1 MEDALAERIEH
12 LDVGDRVS
20 FAGYVPLR
28 PDLLALYRE
37 SHALLHISWS
47 EGLPQVLIEA
57 AASGLPIVATD
68 VGGIGSARGL
78 AALLIPPGDAA
89 AAASALTRIADD
101 AGVRASL
108 LEHGHRFAA
117 DHVLDAELEKVA
129 DFIAAA

>member
-1 MEDALAERIEH
+1 M
-12 LDVGDRVS
+12 
-20 FAGYVPLR
+20 
-28 PDLLALYRE
+28 
-37 SHALLHISWS
+37 
-47 EGLPQVLIEA
+47 LIEA

-68 VGGIGSARGL
+68 VGGIGSALGR

-89 AAASALTRIADD
+89 AAASALNRIADD